1 MIITIGGLAG
11 TGTTTTA
18 ELLSK
23 KLDIP
28 YISAGFVFR
37 EMAAERGMS
46 VLEFSEFA
54 EGNDDIDKEIDKRQA
69 LKAKEAD
76 NLIIEGRLSAF
87 FVDNADLKN
96 LVKKNGGIVIR
107 DNDNMSNV
115 LSYQGLNPAFN
126 IGKINKQAEIKSMRT
141 IPAKLSKINQLN
153 LIQRA
158 NDNLRLSS
166 KINVSF
172 HDNVPANDALIN
184 IPKEDEPLPDI
195 DELSTES
202 PILILRSSIETE

>member
-69 LKAKEAD
+69 QKAKEAD
-76 NLIIEGRLSAF
+76 DLIIEGRLSAY
-87 FVDNADLKN
+87 FVDNADLRIW
-96 LVKKNGGIVIR
+96 LVTPFDVRSKRISEREDKSVEVAMDEIVIR
-107 DNDNMSNV
+107 EKSEALRYMEIHNIDISNMDI
-115 LSYQGLNPAFN
+115 YD
-126 IGKINKQAEIKSMRT
+126 IIINTDTFDPE
-141 IPAKLSKINQLN
+141 
-153 LIQRA
+153 
-158 NDNLRLSS
+158 
-166 KINVSF
+166 NVSEIIIQTLK
-172 HDNVPANDALIN
+172 VI
-184 IPKEDEPLPDI
+184 
-195 DELSTES
+195 
-202 PILILRSSIETE
+202 